1 MVPQIPPALPT
12 DDVDH
17 AQEIFGRGRR
27 RWEQVAQLTLSSN
40 GRTREWLV
48 QVGVFD
54 YDTVVFPDLWKSRGD
69 AVFKGYLR
77 YYLSDHRP
85 MWVELRP
92 R

>member
-1 MVPQIPPALPT
+1 MLPAT
-12 DDVDH
+12 
-17 AQEIFGRGRR
+17 
-27 RWEQVAQLTLSSN
+27 
-40 GRTREWLV
+40 TRAWLV

-54 YDTVVFPDLWKSRGD
+54 YDGAVFPDLWKTRGD
-69 AVFKGYLR
+69 AVFKRYLR

>member
-1 MVPQIPPALPT
+1 VLAPA
-12 DDVDH
+12 
-17 AQEIFGRGRR
+17 GRR
-27 RWEQVAQLTLSSN
+27 HHEWARDNHYDQVAMLPVT
-40 GRTREWLV
+40 TRAWLV

-54 YDTVVFPDLWKSRGD
+54 YDGAVFPDLWKKRGD
-69 AVFKGYLR
+69 AVFKRYLR